1 MKNRAIIR
9 RLALCAMLA
18 AFALVTFVIE
28 MQIPS
33 PVPFPGVK
41 LGLANIFTLVTLR
54 LYGRREAAGVLA
66 VRIVLG
72 ALFTGTLTMFFYSLA
87 GGVCCFLVM
96 AAVYKALGEKLTWVT
111 SVLGALA
118 HNAGQMLVAFAVLGK
133 SILFY
138 FPILVIS
145 GIITGAF
152 TGIAAAAVIRAVGKA
167 GAGSGK

>member
-1 MKNRAIIR
+1 MRNREMIR

-41 LGLANIFTLVTLR
+41 LGLANIFTLVTLC
-54 LYGRREAAGVLA
+54 LFGRREAAGVLA
-66 VRIVLG
+66 VRVILG
-72 ALFTGTLTMFFYSLA
+72 ALLTGTLTMFFYSLA
-87 GGVCCFLVM
+87 GGVCCYIVM
-96 AAVYKALGEKLTWVT
+96 AAVYRALGEKLTWVT

-118 HNAGQMLVAFAVLGK
+118 HNAGQMLVACIVLGK

-138 FPILVIS
+138 IPVLVIS
-145 GIITGAF
+145 GVITGAF
-152 TGIAAAAVIRAVGKA
+152 TGIAATAAVKGMRRGK
-167 GAGSGK
+167 